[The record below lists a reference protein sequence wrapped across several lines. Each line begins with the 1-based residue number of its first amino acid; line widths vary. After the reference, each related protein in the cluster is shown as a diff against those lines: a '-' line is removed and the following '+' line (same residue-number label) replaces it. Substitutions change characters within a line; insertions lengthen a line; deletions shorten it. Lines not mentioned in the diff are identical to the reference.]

1 MINKSRVQQRMYVKS
16 RIAKKIRGTS
26 ERPRLVVYRSLHHMY
41 AQVIDDSQAKTIV
54 AASSLEKTLRDDLKG
69 VKGQKEVA
77 KRVGMAVAKKAV
89 SQNIKK
95 VVFDRNGYL
104 YHGVVK
110 SLADGAREAGLEF

>member
-1 MINKSRVQQRMYVKS
+1 MINKSRVNQRMYVKS

-41 AQVIDDSQAKTIV
+41 AQVIDDSQAKTLV
-54 AASSLEKTLRDDLKG
+54 AASSLEKALREDVKG
-69 VKGQKEVA
+69 AKGQKEVA
-77 KRVGMAVAKKAV
+77 KKVGLAVAKKAV
-89 SQNIKK
+89 AQNIKK

>member
-1 MINKSRVQQRMYVKS
+1 MFVKE

-54 AASSLEKTLRDDLKG
+54 SASSLGKDLRDDLKG

-89 SQNIKK
+89 QQNIKK